1 MTVVVPVVVVVVVVW
16 VDVVVEVSVGSFDGA
31 ELVGELSTGSFWV
44 VEPVDGSWFCVPV
57 SSASA
62 MPGPF
67 ATANPTPNATAS
79 APTRPT

>member
-1 MTVVVPVVVVVVVVW
+1 MTVVVPVVVVVVVW
-16 VDVVVEVSVGSFDGA
+16 VAVAVVVSVGSLVGG
-31 ELVGELSTGSFWV
+31 ESVGELSTGSFCV
-44 VEPVDGSWFCVPV
+44 VEPVEGSWFCVPV

-62 MPGPF
+62 MPGLF